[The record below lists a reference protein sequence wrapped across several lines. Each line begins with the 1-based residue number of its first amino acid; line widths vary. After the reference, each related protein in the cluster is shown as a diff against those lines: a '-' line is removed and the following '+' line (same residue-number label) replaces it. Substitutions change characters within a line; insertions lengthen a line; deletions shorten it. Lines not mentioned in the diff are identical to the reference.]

1 MPNDDAGLNAMK
13 LGLIRLMPELR
24 GRAVRL
30 TGSTAG
36 ADDLVQDTLERA
48 LRFAD
53 RFVEGTNSRAWAH
66 QVLFSVFVSR
76 YRKDKRERHLWQRVL
91 EDPTTRSRGSR
102 QAAQPDA
109 GWWLSEKMEA
119 CVDALPSAFRE
130 TFVLVDLQ
138 EHSYR
143 EAAERLGV
151 PVGTVMSRLHRARKL
166 LATTA
171 GPLAA

>member
-1 MPNDDAGLNAMK
+1 MHNDDIGLNALK

-24 GRAVRL
+24 GRAMRL
-30 TGSTAG
+30 TGSAAR
-36 ADDLVQDTLERA
+36 ADDLVQDTFERA

-53 RFVEGTNSRAWAH
+53 RFAEGSNIRAWAH
-66 QVLFSVFVSR
+66 QVLFSVFVSS
-76 YRKDKRERHLWQRVL
+76 YRKDKRERRLWQRVL
-91 EDPTTRSRGSR
+91 EDPSTKTRGSR
-102 QAAQPDA
+102 VAAEPDA

-119 CVDALPSAFRE
+119 CVESLPSGFRE

-143 EAAERLGV
+143 EAAERLRI

-166 LATTA
+166 LATTV